1 MYLMQGITTVRDAG
15 GANGGLQR
23 AINSGKI
30 IGPRVY
36 PSTAFIGGRGGHAD
50 FANFTSPLGEPS
62 NLSRLN
68 IAQDADGA
76 DAVLAI
82 ARNNFRM
89 GASQLKVMQSGG
101 VVSAFDP
108 WQMEGRTLAELEAA
122 VKVANQYGSYAMAH
136 TYKKEAIIMTLNAG
150 VKSIEHGF
158 M

>member
-1 MYLMQGITTVRDAG
+1 VTPVELTGGYSERSIQAKLLGRDFIL
-15 GANGGLQR
+15 LQLLL
-23 AINSGKI
+23 A
-30 IGPRVY
+30 
-36 PSTAFIGGRGGHAD
+36 GGRGGHAD